1 MYKIAIIYAG
11 ATYESALN
19 HIRIQ
24 ELLGKIKVIGIGM
37 QDIYAEYVD
46 GYPVTTI
53 ENILQQEWDYLLIA
67 GQEQNFAQMKA
78 LLVSIGIEADRIFSI
93 MVFSLPMFD
102 MEEYVQFVNRK
113 VSIISNHCW
122 GGFTYHSLKAEFLSP
137 CLLYTSPSPR
147 D

>member
-67 GQEQNFAQMKA
+67 GQEFCTNEGIIGKYRNRSGQNFFDN
-78 LLVSIGIEADRIFSI
+78 GI
-93 MVFSLPMFD
+93 
-102 MEEYVQFVNRK
+102 FVAN
-113 VSIISNHCW
+113 V
-122 GGFTYHSLKAEFLSP
+122 
-137 CLLYTSPSPR
+137 
-147 D
+147 

>member
-67 GQEQNFAQMKA
+67 GQEQKGKHHIKSLLGWFYLSFAE
-78 LLVSIGIEADRIFSI
+78 SRIFVPI
-93 MVFSLPMFD
+93 
-102 MEEYVQFVNRK
+102 Y
-113 VSIISNHCW
+113 
-122 GGFTYHSLKAEFLSP
+122 
-137 CLLYTSPSPR
+137 
-147 D
+147 

>member
-1 MYKIAIIYAG
+1 MKKIYNVLKREKMYKIAIIYAG

-19 HIRIQ
+19 HIRLQ
-24 ELLGKIKVIGIGM
+24 ELLGKIKVIGIGT

-78 LLVSIGIEADRIFSI
+78 LLVSIGIEADRIF
-93 MVFSLPMFD
+93 
-102 MEEYVQFVNRK
+102 R
-113 VSIISNHCW
+113 
-122 GGFTYHSLKAEFLSP
+122 
-137 CLLYTSPSPR
+137 
-147 D
+147 

>member
-19 HIRIQ
+19 HIRLQ
-24 ELLGKIKVIGIGM
+24 ELLGKIKVIGIGT

-78 LLVSIGIEADRIFSI
+78 LLVSIGI
-93 MVFSLPMFD
+93 
-102 MEEYVQFVNRK
+102 
-113 VSIISNHCW
+113 
-122 GGFTYHSLKAEFLSP
+122 
-137 CLLYTSPSPR
+137 CLLYTSDAADEEDSGDLGGR
-147 D
+147 SRIKKKKRREKESEWAMNGERRK